1 LPKQHT
7 APSFRELVSEVP
19 DRAAGAG
26 MLIFTLARFE
36 LPALALTA
44 LAAVAF
50 LVLAL
55 ASVVLVA
62 RVLRT
67 QRWRRCRDRW
77 SGATEPA
84 GCGDGQA
91 GTSRRR
97 SAAVFGLSV
106 ELDLAAAARSGTGQ
120 ARW

>member
-7 APSFRELVSEVP
+7 APSFLELVSEVP
-19 DRAAGAG
+19 ARAARAG
-26 MLIFTLARFE
+26 MLIFTLAPFV

-44 LAAVAF
+44 LAALAF

-55 ASVVLVA
+55 ASVVLA
-62 RVLRT
+62 APVLLP
-67 QRWRRCRDRW
+67 RWWWRCRDRW

-106 ELDLAAAARSGTGQ
+106 ELDLAAAAYSGTGG

>member
-1 LPKQHT
+1 M
-7 APSFRELVSEVP
+7 APSFVELISEVP
-19 DRAAGAG
+19 DRAAGVG
-26 MLIFTLARFE
+26 MLIFTLAPFV

-44 LAAVAF
+44 LAAVAL

-62 RVLRT
+62 PVLLTR
-67 QRWRRCRDRW
+67 RWWRCRDRW

-91 GTSRRR
+91 RTSRRR
-97 SAAVFGLSV
+97 SAAVSGLSV
-106 ELDLAAAARSGTGQ
+106 ELDLAAAACSGTGE
-120 ARW
+120 AR